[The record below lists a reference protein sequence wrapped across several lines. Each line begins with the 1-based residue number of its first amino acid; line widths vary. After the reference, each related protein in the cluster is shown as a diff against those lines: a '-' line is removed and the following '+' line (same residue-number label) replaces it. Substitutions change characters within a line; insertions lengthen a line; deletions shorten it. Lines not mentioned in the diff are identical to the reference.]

1 MTVVVT
7 SVTRVP
13 SVIYRLEYTAVAK
26 RPGVLYTRAESVQT

>member
-13 SVIYRLEYTAVAK
+13 SVIFKVEYTAGAK
-26 RPGVLYTRAESVQT
+26 RPGVLYTPAESVQT